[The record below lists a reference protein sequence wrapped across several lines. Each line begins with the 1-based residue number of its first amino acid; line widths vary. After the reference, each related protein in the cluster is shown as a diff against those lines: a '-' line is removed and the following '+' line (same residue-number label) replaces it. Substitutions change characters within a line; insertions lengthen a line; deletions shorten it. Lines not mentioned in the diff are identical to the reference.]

1 MFDDNDLYLGFEDDL
16 LPPGQ
21 APIITKNIEKF
32 NLTVQLLIEAKQ
44 KTGYSMM
51 GVATGRPGVG
61 KTIAIL
67 NYLNSQVARPHTGVP
82 ACLGIRVAPQSNPRV
97 LVGDLYA
104 RLGQRAPRLNRHQV
118 ANEAAKLI
126 IEYDVRLIFVD
137 EADLLEE
144 DGFEFLRFIFG
155 KTACPAFIVGLPSI
169 LDIIERQEKFASR
182 VNQHFRF
189 LPPTEE
195 EVLGTILP
203 KLVIPR
209 WTYDPEREADRKM
222 GKELWGKARSS
233 FRELRAL
240 IALGSQ
246 LAEIANQNIIT
257 PDILKQA
264 YSMRFRR
271 KLPSHTRKGEGQPVP
286 PQTKY
291 EDESHQRH
299 EAKKRH
305 ERGQG
310 ESDGE

>member
-21 APIITKNIEKF
+21 EAIITKNIEKF
-32 NLTVQLLIEAKQ
+32 NLSVRLLIEAKQ
-44 KTGYSMM
+44 KTGYSVM

-67 NYLNSQVARPHTGVP
+67 NYLNSQVARPHTGLP
-82 ACLGIRVAPQSNPRV
+82 ACVGIRVAPQSNPRV

-118 ANEAAKLI
+118 ANEAAKII

-137 EADLLEE
+137 EADLLDE
-144 DGFEFLRFIFG
+144 DGFEFLRYIFG
-155 KTACPAFIVGLPSI
+155 KSACPIFIVGLPSI
-169 LDIIERQEKFASR
+169 LDII
-182 VNQHFRF
+182 
-189 LPPTEE
+189 
-195 EVLGTILP
+195 
-203 KLVIPR
+203 PR
-209 WTYDPEREADRKM
+209 WTYDPASEADRKM
-222 GKELWGKARSS
+222 GKWLWGKAKSS

-246 LAEIANQNIIT
+246 LAESAKQDIIT
-257 PDILKQA
+257 PEILKQVDG
-264 YSMRFRR
+264 MRFKR
-271 KLPSHTRKGEGQPVP
+271 KLPSHTRKGEGQTVP
-286 PQTKY
+286 PATRY
-291 EDESHQRH
+291 EDESHQRQD
-299 EAKKRH
+299 AKQRR